1 MGKIE
6 QNYSKNSE
14 NDRKS
19 YRIESKEGEA
29 WLSADIF
36 FKWIEF
42 F

>member
-19 YRIESKEGEA
+19 FEKQEELKKIESKEGEA
-29 WLSADIF
+29 
-36 FKWIEF
+36 
-42 F
+42 